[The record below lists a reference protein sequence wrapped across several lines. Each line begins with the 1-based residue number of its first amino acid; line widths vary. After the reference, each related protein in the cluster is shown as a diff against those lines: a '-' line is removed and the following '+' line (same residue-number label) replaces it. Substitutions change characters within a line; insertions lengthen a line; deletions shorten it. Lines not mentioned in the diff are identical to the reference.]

1 MHLLLGRYLVVQQAD
16 AKLAFL
22 KSVWPNVKDQMAL
35 VEVNYV
41 EADGVIRKAQ
51 QNTYAPPLLT
61 AVVTRA
67 IPIHDTR
74 QVKLP
79 ETNRRKTPVPFM
91 TGL

>member
-1 MHLLLGRYLVVQQAD
+1 MQQAD

-61 AVVTRA
+61 ALGHVARPLTFPWRRLSVTTPRCS
-67 IPIHDTR
+67 
-74 QVKLP
+74 
-79 ETNRRKTPVPFM
+79 RRTLSLDRTM
-91 TGL
+91 